1 MSLRNHLTDLMMR
14 AMSATHRAIL
24 LASGWRIGRRL
35 GSMPAVE
42 LHTIG
47 RTTGRRRA
55 TMLSAPVHGDGRYV
69 LVASKGGE
77 DRNPQWYLNLVANPE
92 IELTIDGETRP
103 MRARTAGP
111 AEKAEL
117 WPAIVAAYRGYA
129 GYQRR
134 TTRDIPVVICEPR

>member
-1 MSLRNHLTDLMMR
+1 MSIRNRLTDLMMR
-14 AMSATHRAIL
+14 AMSTTHRAIL
-24 LASGWRIGRRL
+24 HASGWRIGRRL

-42 LHTIG
+42 LHTLG
-47 RTTGRRRA
+47 RTTGRPRA
-55 TMLSAPVHGDGRYV
+55 TMLTAPVHGDGRYV

-129 GYQRR
+129 DYQRR